1 MATNKPG
8 RVDSASSGNRPPSGG
23 KKPGSSN
30 IAGTSYSKENKQGQ
44 TSSSNKPVRVD
55 TVSGAASGRDNRPSS
70 SFSSA
75 GSSGKTNSS
84 GKTSSGK
91 SSSGSSGKSSSGSR
105 KNTSSSSRKSASSR
119 KTGTVFDTLA
129 SQEKNPKK
137 PPADSVAAAI
147 HKPRFTVNNTQKEDT
162 EETTSAPQKPNP
174 LTGSYPS
181 ASGGSDGENPSANNT
196 YTPPYQAYY
205 EGGRVTGEEYG
216 KLGSQLERVYNPG
229 DKGYHTEGIYRGAN
243 GNFYTQQYIDKHP
256 DQIFYPMNWVKHI
269 YKSYTDENGILRN
282 HRGEAWG
289 DKYSL
294 WTLDE
299 MPDHAKAEWHHNY
312 GIFPGDFVP
321 NSEDYVGAYKFLNDA
336 YGVAADDTH
345 ILSDGLTPGQG
356 YYWKNGG
363 DGITNKPVYTP
374 IGTYTIPGD
383 YSTGGGEMQQMTAN
397 LTSKA
402 NPNTGMSGG
411 DMMAYYRQAMAD
423 AMEEEAAA
431 YERQIESQ
439 VRALNAQKDPL
450 EQQYNKSAQQ
460 AYIQSELAKKNLP
473 QQLAAQGLNGGAS
486 ESANLAI
493 ETGYGNALNQLTQDY
508 NNNLAA
514 LDLQIQ
520 QLRANGEIAKAQA
533 LSQYKQQMAAA
544 YLQQAQQQQSLQNQM
559 ALLNYQNQLEQ
570 QNKASTSGGYTGPDD
585 DVRFGGSAPS
595 YGPYQIS
602 AQDAISAGV
611 YRPANSTS
619 KNLLGG
625 SEAQWMPSSSI
636 NTVPI
641 GAAGATAK
649 RDEQALRVIQS
660 QYNNGQITRE
670 EAARRAA
677 LLGYEGIF

>member
-8 RVDSASSGNRPPSGG
+8 RVDSASFGNRPPSRG
-23 KKPGSSN
+23 KKPGSGN

-91 SSSGSSGKSSSGSR
+91 SSSGSSGKSSSSLR

-181 ASGGSDGENPSANNT
+181 ASEGGDGAASSKSNT
-196 YTPPYQAYY
+196 PLYTTSY

-243 GNFYTQQYIDKHP
+243 GVKFTQEYVDKHP
-256 DQIFYPMNWVKHI
+256 EKTFYPLNWRKNN
-269 YKSYTDENGILRN
+269 YQSYIGADGRLYN
-282 HRGEAWG
+282 HSGVAWG
-289 DKYSL
+289 DGGI
-294 WTLDE
+294 WTADE
-299 MPDHAKAEWHHNY
+299 LPDYALAEMHWSH
-312 GIFPGDFVP
+312 GVEQGDRVP

-460 AYIQSELAKKNLP
+460 AYIQSELAKKKLP
-473 QQLAAQGLNGGAS
+473 EQLAAQGLGGGAS

-493 ETGYGNALNQLTQDY
+493 ETNYGNALNDLTQDY

-514 LDLQIQ
+514 LDLQMQ

-533 LSQYKQQMAAA
+533 LAQYKQQMAGA
-544 YLQQAQQQQSLQNQM
+544 YLQQAQRQQELQDQM
-559 ALLNYQNQLEQ
+559 ALYSYQNQLKNQ
-570 QNKASTSGGYTGPDD
+570 SYSGGGENEEVD
-585 DVRFGGSAPS
+585 FGEPKVDYSALVSKIGNGLGNVASGISNFLLNPFGALS
-595 YGPYQIS
+595 RSSNETLKNPYSTEDQW
-602 AQDAISAGV
+602 V
-611 YRPANSTS
+611 YVNGMGRLTPQ
-619 KNLLGG
+619 
-625 SEAQWMPSSSI
+625 E
-636 NTVPI
+636 V
-641 GAAGATAK
+641 
-649 RDEQALRVIQS
+649 
-660 QYNNGQITRE
+660 YNMVQNGQIQEIKDGGTVSY
-670 EAARRAA
+670 RRA
-677 LLGYEGIF
+677 